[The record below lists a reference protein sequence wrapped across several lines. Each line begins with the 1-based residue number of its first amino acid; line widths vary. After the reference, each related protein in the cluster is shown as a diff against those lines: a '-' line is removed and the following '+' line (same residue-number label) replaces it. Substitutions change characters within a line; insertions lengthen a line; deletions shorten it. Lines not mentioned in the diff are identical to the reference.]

1 MIFKGS
7 FWMIFGNFLSK
18 TRIFLVNLLN
28 IFLFGCLNFVFW
40 TTWIFVTLTCIDPGY
55 FTEGANERHRDHC
68 GNLHFDCCCLST
80 CFCCLIC
87 AMKRYKNKCFSTFY
101 QRVADIFDF
110 LFIFKMLEKIQ
121 WVWQKLFKNWFSIS
135 NNTFK
140 FHVVESHDHMSWR
153 FPMTKNHVTAA

>member
-7 FWMIFGNFLSK
+7 RNFRNRRFWMIFGNFLSK

-87 AMKRYKNKCFSTFY
+87 AMKRYNNECFQRSINGSRYFRFFIYLQNARKNSMSLTEI
-101 QRVADIFDF
+101 V
-110 LFIFKMLEKIQ
+110 
-121 WVWQKLFKNWFSIS
+121 QKLVFNFK
-135 NNTFK
+135 
-140 FHVVESHDHMSWR
+140 
-153 FPMTKNHVTAA
+153 